1 MNIDNVIK
9 LIDSVAKLLGAIIW
23 PAIALFVLW
32 RFGPALREFIA
43 NMSEFS
49 LKAPG
54 IEASGRRQQVEAA
67 AALAAASVSHP
78 DAAASPETA
87 ARDAR
92 AAVQVVADVVTPRV
106 MRRAGQSTILWVD
119 DRPNGNV
126 NERQALEALGISI
139 VLSTSTD
146 DALDKLKHSSFD
158 VIISDMRRPPDSLA
172 GYTLLDKLR
181 VSGDQTPYIIY
192 AGSRSS
198 ADQMEARSKGA
209 IGCTNRPN
217 ELFEMVLT
225 VLGRWRET

>member
-126 NERQALEALGISI
+126 NERQSVRSSWHQHRPLH
-139 VLSTSTD
+139 
-146 DALDKLKHSSFD
+146 LDGRCARQSLNVAPSMPSSQICAVPLIHRQGTHSS
-158 VIISDMRRPPDSLA
+158 INS
-172 GYTLLDKLR
+172 
-181 VSGDQTPYIIY
+181 
-192 AGSRSS
+192 
-198 ADQMEARSKGA
+198 E
-209 IGCTNRPN
+209 
-217 ELFEMVLT
+217 
-225 VLGRWRET
+225 